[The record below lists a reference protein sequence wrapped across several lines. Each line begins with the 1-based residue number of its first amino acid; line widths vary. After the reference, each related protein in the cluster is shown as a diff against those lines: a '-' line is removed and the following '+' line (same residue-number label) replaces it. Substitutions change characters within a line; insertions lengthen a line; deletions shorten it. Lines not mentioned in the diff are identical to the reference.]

1 MTHEN
6 QSGEFVGDSKY
17 LNDGGSSLQKL
28 WEVWS
33 WSEIK
38 NCPGRY
44 VTKHNIHATTISPD
58 DLLQSLNI
66 HCLLNEYHVDN
77 KDTIVIGAFQDG
89 GGLLT
94 YVKNDGR
101 YVHTLNTRSG
111 LLRKI
116 TSLGLDLPM

>member
-1 MTHEN
+1 MAFE
-6 QSGEFVGDSKY
+6 GFIGDSKY
-17 LNDGGSSLQKL
+17 PDDGGINLQRL
-28 WEVWS
+28 WEVWI

-44 VTKHNIHATTISPD
+44 VTKHNIHATNISPY

-66 HCLLNEYHVDN
+66 SCPIHEYQVEN
-77 KDTIVIGAFQDG
+77 KDTIVIGIFEDG

-94 YVKNDGR
+94 YVKKDGR

-111 LLRKI
+111 LLRKV
-116 TSLGLDLPM
+116 TSLGLDIVI